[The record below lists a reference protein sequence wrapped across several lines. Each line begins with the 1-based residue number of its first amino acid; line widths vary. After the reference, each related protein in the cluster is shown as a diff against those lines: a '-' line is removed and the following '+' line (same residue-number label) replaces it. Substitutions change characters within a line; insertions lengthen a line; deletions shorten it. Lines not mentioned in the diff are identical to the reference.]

1 MGRRRIFNF
10 PKVPRRQQKS
20 GTAPTGSGTNT
31 ISGLKYEDFNVYG
44 IHGAGGESDSPP
56 DGPDNLSFPTG
67 PSQRNNAAENICPWE
82 LDDIGCTAKASSK
95 ADDNIKSGSVTSGH
109 VRRGSDPTALISGKS
124 CANTSSVTPNTVVQG
139 GGGNVSKNPRLNPS
153 ATAVQNVATAVTA
166 GTLDPQQPSSVAKGS
181 SIASKRVATSSTS
194 SDHDKSVSGA
204 NKSSPHE
211 PSARSHRHSDTAAQS
226 HHHHHHHH
234 HHHAASR

>member
-82 LDDIGCTAKASSK
+82 LDDIGCTAILTRLHKVTTITIIIITIMQLPGESRIVVVKRKAL
-95 ADDNIKSGSVTSGH
+95 H
-109 VRRGSDPTALISGKS
+109 
-124 CANTSSVTPNTVVQG
+124 
-139 GGGNVSKNPRLNPS
+139 
-153 ATAVQNVATAVTA
+153 
-166 GTLDPQQPSSVAKGS
+166 
-181 SIASKRVATSSTS
+181 
-194 SDHDKSVSGA
+194 
-204 NKSSPHE
+204 
-211 PSARSHRHSDTAAQS
+211 
-226 HHHHHHHH
+226 
-234 HHHAASR
+234 